1 MSMVD
6 QAAKEAYIAASCHG
20 FESILKSA
28 ARKEKQLEKVF
39 EEKC

>member
-20 FESILKSA
+20 FESILKSGSSEGKA
-28 ARKEKQLEKVF
+28 T
-39 EEKC
+39 